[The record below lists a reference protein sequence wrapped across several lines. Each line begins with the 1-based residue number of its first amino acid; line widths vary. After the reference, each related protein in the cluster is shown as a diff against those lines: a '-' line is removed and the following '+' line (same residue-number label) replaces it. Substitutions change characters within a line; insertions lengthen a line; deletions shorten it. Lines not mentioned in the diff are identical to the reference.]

1 MKIEVPTTADPSGRL
16 VVSTPDAVLAECESM
31 MPFESPYEV
40 ALPEGVH
47 EEHVEVTFVGLGNNG
62 QPTGNPVVI
71 KHRAHKHDPHA
82 AEKAAAKAEAEKAA
96 SEAAA
101 AEAEAAKPAEPEAV
115 EAPVEPAAEPAA
127 EQAIETHSESEAAVE
142 HKPAR
147 DPWHKNNHR
156 SK

>member
-62 QPTGNPVVI
+62 QPTGDPVVI

-82 AEKAAAKAEAEKAA
+82 AEKAAA
-96 SEAAA
+96 
-101 AEAEAAKPAEPEAV
+101 EAAKPAEPAAVEGIVIEPAAV
-115 EAPVEPAAEPAA
+115 EAPAEPAA
-127 EQAIETHSESEAAVE
+127 EQAVETHSESEAAVE